1 MAKDYYDI
9 LGVSRESS
17 DDEIKKAYRKAAH
30 EHHPDRGGEEAKF
43 KEVSEAYQVLSDK
56 QKRSQYDQFG
66 ATFDQ
71 AQAGGASGYGGADGF
86 ADGQNPFGQQGFNV
100 NMEDIDLGD
109 IFGSFFGGRRRA
121 ASPTGPITGD
131 DISVAV
137 DISFKDSVFGTER
150 ELELY
155 KRVKCSHCKGNGA
168 EPKTK
173 ITTCATCSGS
183 GQVRQSRQTMLGA
196 FTQVITCPTCKG
208 EGKKAEKPC
217 GQCGGD
223 GRTKDNRKIKVKIP
237 AGIANGQTIEVS
249 GQGEAGLRGGS
260 AGNLYVTV
268 QVGEHEVFKR
278 DGYDLK
284 CEIPISFTQAAL
296 GDKLNLQVFDDR
308 VKVELP
314 AGTQTGKTFRIH
326 NNGVPHLQGS
336 SKGDLLVEV
345 KVITPG
351 KLSGREK
358 ELLKSLVEEK
368 GESAEVRKDKKGFWD
383 KLFT

>member
-1 MAKDYYDI
+1 MAEDYYDI

-71 AQAGGASGYGGADGF
+71 AQAGGQGGAGG
-86 ADGQNPFGQQGFNV
+86 AGGQNPFGQQGFNV
-100 NMEDIDLGD
+100 NMDDIDLGD
-109 IFGSFFGGRRRA
+109 IFGSFFGGRQRQ
-121 ASPTGPITGD
+121 ASPTGPEGGD

-155 KRVKCSHCKGNGA
+155 KRVKCDHCKGNGA
-168 EPKTK
+168 EPGTK
-173 ITTCATCSGS
+173 IDTCKTCSGS
-183 GQVRQSRQTMLGA
+183 GQIRQTRQTMLGA
-196 FTQVITCPTCKG
+196 FAQVTACPDCKG

-223 GRTKDNRKIKVKIP
+223 GRTKENKKIKVKIP
-237 AGIANGQTIEVS
+237 AGIANGQTMEI
-249 GQGEAGLRGGS
+249 GDGGEAGLRGGPTGS
-260 AGNLYVTV
+260 LYVTV
-268 QVGEHEVFKR
+268 RVADHEIFTR
-278 DGYDLK
+278 ENYDLK

-296 GDKLNLQVFDDR
+296 GDKMNLQVFDDK
-308 VKVELP
+308 VKIELP
-314 AGTQTGKTFRIH
+314 AGIQTGKTFRIH
-326 NNGVPHLQGS
+326 NKGIPHLQGS
-336 SKGDLLVEV
+336 GKGDLLVEINI
-345 KVITPG
+345 ITPG

-368 GESAEVRKDKKGFWD
+368 GESSEVKKDKKGFWD
-383 KLFT
+383 KIFA